1 MSDHCV
7 VIHKKRIMSEKAKYI
22 YKSTGDLIDQI
33 LGKSPAKQEEQKPT
47 EIKPTT
53 NGAGKQIIEEFY
65 NDMDNNNKKAMD
77 VMATQGMDAAVK
89 HMFTH
94 PKTGKPM
101 TYGEMRSLYG

>member
-1 MSDHCV
+1 
-7 VIHKKRIMSEKAKYI
+7 MSEKPNYV
-22 YKSTGDLIDQI
+22 YKDTGDLILD
-33 LGKSPAKQEEQKPT
+33 KPPTNQKPT
-47 EIKPTT
+47 ETKLTT
-53 NGAGKQIIEEFY
+53 NEPGKQIVGKFY
-65 NDMDNNNKKAMD
+65 NDMDSNNQKAMD